1 MLKLTI
7 ITKSSGKDIIG
18 VIIIIKQIKVFAP
31 GTFHRNIK
39 FHVFQI
45 IRGKSSTCQEK
56 KEAYL
61 NFLHVLFEELL
72 KSVQMKNK
80 TC

>member
-45 IRGKSSTCQEK
+45 IRGKSSTCQR
-56 KEAYL
+56 KEASL